1 MIDCEWGTRL
11 DRCIS
16 WWVVIT
22 HSINTPMGFSMS
34 IVKHALQTLTS
45 QALLSKHNFK
55 MVSTQVIVRS
65 RDQHLKPQC
74 LKCTRTQWG
83 NYRRSVTSH
92 QQKLERKSKK
102 RCALKTSNLAIDR
115 KAQMLNA
122 YKKSKFMNRNLRSTS
137 MKQSQSIGTWFND
150 RMNWGECPTTFI

>member
-1 MIDCEWGTRL
+1 MIDCVWGTRL
-11 DRCIS
+11 DRSIS

-45 QALLSKHNFK
+45 RALLSKHNFK

-74 LKCTRTQWG
+74 LKCTRIQWG
-83 NYRRSVTSH
+83 NCRLSVTSH
-92 QQKLERKSKK
+92 QLKHERKSKK
-102 RCALKTSNLAIDR
+102 KCALKTLNLDIDR
-115 KAQMLNA
+115 RALMLNA
-122 YKKSKFMNRNLRSTS
+122 SKRSRYTNRSLRSIS
-137 MKQSQSIGTWFND
+137 MKQSQSIETWYKD
-150 RMNWGECPTTFI
+150 RMN